1 MANKKRKRKAPAHRS
16 STGPEPARTR
26 GRAASEPDTAERR
39 ARKEA
44 ARRRRE
50 EERKRLRRRQRW
62 SRLIT
67 VTAVVVVGLVAIRF
81 LGRTNSPNTPAV
93 FVSPSASPADPATLP
108 GMQDHP
114 PPWTNGANA
123 QLGARI
129 AAIGLPPEGGALHTH
144 EHLDVLVNGHA
155 VTVPEGI
162 GLGSA
167 ASSPLHT
174 HDASGIIHVE
184 ASTQG
189 PFTLGQF
196 FDVWGVKLTPDC
208 LDSMCEGGVRVYVDG
223 HQAAGDPRQ
232 IRLVNHQE
240 IAVVYGTP
248 PATIPSSYRFP
259 ALL

>member
-1 MANKKRKRKAPAHRS
+1 MANKKRKRKAPARRS
-16 STGPEPARTR
+16 AGAEAARA
-26 GRAASEPDTAERR
+26 RARVASEPDTPERR

-67 VTAVVVVGLVAIRF
+67 VTSVVVVGLIVIRF
-81 LGRTNSPNTPAV
+81 FGHNSPNTPAV
-93 FVSPSASPADPATLP
+93 LVSPSASPVDPATLP
-108 GMQDHP
+108 GMQAGP

-129 AAIGLPPEGGALHTH
+129 AAIGLPSEGGALHTH
-144 EHLDVLVNGHA
+144 EHLDVFVNGHA

-196 FDVWGVKLTPDC
+196 FDVWGVKLTSDC
-208 LDSMCEGGVRVYVDG
+208 LGSLCGGGLKVSVDG
-223 HQAAGDPRQ
+223 HPASGDPRQ
-232 IRLVNHQE
+232 IQLVNHQE
-240 IAVVYGTP
+240 VAVVYGTP

-259 ALL
+259 LIL

>member
-1 MANKKRKRKAPAHRS
+1 MANKKRKRKAPARRS
-16 STGPEPARTR
+16 AGTEPR
-26 GRAASEPDTAERR
+26 GDRVRGGHEADAPERR
-39 ARKEA
+39 AHKEA

-50 EERKRLRRRQRW
+50 EERKRLRRRRRW

-67 VTAVVVVGLVAIRF
+67 VTAVVVVGLVAIRIF
-81 LGRTNSPNTPAV
+81 GRTNSPTTPAE
-93 FVSPSASPADPATLP
+93 FVSPSASPVDPATLS
-108 GMQDHP
+108 GMQDGP

-129 AAIGLPPEGGALHTH
+129 GAVGLPPEGGALHIH
-144 EHLDVLVNGHA
+144 EHLDVFVNGHA

-184 ASTQG
+184 ASTRG

-196 FDVWGVKLTPDC
+196 FDVWGVKLTSDC
-208 LDSMCEGGVRVYVDG
+208 LDGLCGGGMKIYVDG
-223 HQAAGDPRQ
+223 HPASGDPRQ
-232 IRLVNHQE
+232 IKLVNHQE
-240 IAVVYGTP
+240 IAVLYGTP
-248 PATIPSSYRFP
+248 PETIPSSYRFP